1 MTALPGAALVGAGL
15 IDAGGWRAAVVAVA
29 AVATVATLVAAVTGE
44 ESRDAMPLEE
54 VAIPAA
60 LVGLWLIAV
69 PSAWRWARPGDLDAY
84 EQGVAIALAT
94 GAAAMVVALASGA
107 RPPALPRPAAPPAP
121 LTEPPHRT
129 RITVLAVVGA
139 LAIVAFALVRSS
151 GFMVA
156 LVAT

>member
-1 MTALPGAALVGAGL
+1 
-15 IDAGGWRAAVVAVA
+15 
-29 AVATVATLVAAVTGE
+29 VATVATLVAAVTGE
-44 ESRDAMPLEE
+44 EGRDAMPLEE

-84 EQGVAIALAT
+84 EQGVAIAVAT
-94 GAAAMVVALASGA
+94 GAAAMVVSLAAGA
-107 RPPALPRPAAPPAP
+107 RPPALPRPAAPPSP